1 MIDAEIRRIIGE
13 AFDQAEKILTE
24 NDDKLERVAQALL
37 LVETIDGQQFEA
49 LYNGTMEPDDLKKS
63 VDEAIEVQ
71 KLMDEAEAKETQRI
85 LQEKAAIEAREAQLR
100 EAQGY
105 DPDLEEPDDWDQK
118 EGE

>member
-1 MIDAEIRRIIGE
+1 
-13 AFDQAEKILTE
+13 
-24 NDDKLERVAQALL
+24 
-37 LVETIDGQQFEA
+37 
-49 LYNGTMEPDDLKKS
+49 MEPEDLKKS